1 MPPINRRSFLQS
13 TATAAAALAARRSGM
28 AEMTGPLPEKAP
40 APAPELDLNRHRFG
54 VNYTPS
60 HNWWFCWNDW
70 DPSPIEKDLD
80 AIASLHADHL
90 RIMLIWPYFQPNL
103 TWVNPRM
110 LDRLDQLLGFMRQR
124 RLDALITVFTG
135 QLSGWYFLPPFNQP
149 NAGFFTDGK
158 IRQAQKTLVEALSG
172 VARRHTNIIGF
183 DLGNEINTCWHAPT
197 SDGDAWMKWMFS
209 VMHAALP
216 GHLNVNGVD
225 QQPWFRVTTFSPQ
238 ALVTAQRMPVMHC
251 YPYWSGALKYGG
263 PMDPPSV
270 KLLAA
275 MATLIRS
282 YAGTQQKPVWAGEFN
297 TCIDSLTEK
306 QQALW
311 LERAVLAALHSGVNW
326 FSYWDSHDLNPKFTF
341 HAVEYK
347 LGLLT
352 NDGRVK
358 DQGRVFRELAKT
370 WRGKAVAYPQ
380 TPAPPPPAERTT
392 SRTWQWM
399 LDWMGWKAPS

>member
-1 MPPINRRSFLQS
+1 MPEINRRSFL
-13 TATAAAALAARRSGM
+13 RSGVS
-28 AEMTGPLPEKAP
+28 AAGLVAAQKGGI
-40 APAPELDLNRHRFG
+40 LDALSETRRTLDINRHRFG

-80 AIASLHADHL
+80 AIASLNADHL

-103 TWVNPRM
+103 TWVDPLM
-110 LDRLDQLLGFMRQR
+110 LDRLHQLLTMMSQR

-135 QLSGWYFLPPFNQP
+135 QLSGWFFLPPFNLP
-149 NAGFFTDGK
+149 NAGFYTDPK
-158 IRQAQKTLVEALSG
+158 IRAAQLLFIRKIAAV
-172 VARRHTNIIGF
+172 VHDHPNVIGL
-183 DLGNEINTCWHAPT
+183 DLGNELNTCWHAPT
-197 SDGDAWMKWMFS
+197 SDGDAWMDWIFAQIDKAM
-209 VMHAALP
+209 P

-225 QQPWFRVTTFSPQ
+225 QQPWFRNTTFSPA
-238 ALVTAQRMPVMHC
+238 ALVANQRMPVMHC

-263 PMDPPSV
+263 PMDPPSI

-282 YAGTQQKPVWAGEFN
+282 YAGKPQTPVWAGEFN
-297 TCIDSLTEK
+297 TCIASLTQS
-306 QQALW
+306 QQGQW
-311 LERAVLAALHSGVNW
+311 LERAVLAAIDQGVNW

-341 HAVEYK
+341 NSVEYT

-352 NDGRVK
+352 NDGQVK

-370 WRGKAVAYPQ
+370 YRGRAVTYPN
-380 TPAPPPPAERTT
+380 APLPSPPEARTT
-392 SRTWQWM
+392 RNTWHWL
-399 LDWMGWKAPS
+399 LDWMEWTAPA